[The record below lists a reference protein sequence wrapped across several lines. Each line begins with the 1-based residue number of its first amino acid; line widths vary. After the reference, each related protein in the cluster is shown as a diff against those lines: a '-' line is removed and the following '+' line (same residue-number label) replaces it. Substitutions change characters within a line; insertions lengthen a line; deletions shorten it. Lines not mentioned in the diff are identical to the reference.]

1 MRRSNALVWLCWLIV
16 VLALVAAG
24 TGLFYQDGGQPFQFT
39 TVRGQTVPIYGQGVY
54 HYDTPIPALSFK
66 MADVVTLFVAL
77 PALVVSL
84 WLYRRGSIKGG
95 LVLCGALTYVL
106 YNYISVAFGAAYNN
120 LFLVYVLLLAAS
132 LYAFILALLSF
143 DATALATQFSA
154 RFPRRGIGIYLVVS
168 GVLLAL
174 VWLLMIILP
183 ALIQGRAPDEVW
195 SYTTFMTGV
204 LDEGLVAPAL
214 IVSGVLLYRR
224 QAIGYL
230 LAGTMLV
237 FTILIGVN
245 ITLGGIAQLAAGV
258 IAIGQFIGM
267 TFSFTI
273 LTLFAVWFTVAF
285 FRNLSQPG
293 ARGSLSFQPAGK

>member
-1 MRRSNALVWLCWLIV
+1 MRTSNALVWLGWLIV

-24 TGLFYQDGGQPFQFT
+24 TGLFYQDGGKPFQFT
-39 TVRGQTVPIYGQGVY
+39 TVRGQTVQIYGQGVY

-66 MADVVTLFVAL
+66 MADVVTLFLAL
-77 PALVVSL
+77 PVLVVSL
-84 WLYRRGSIKGG
+84 WLYRRGSVKGG

-120 LFLVYVLLLAAS
+120 LFLVYVLLLATS
-132 LYAFILALLSF
+132 LYALILALLSF
-143 DATALATQFSA
+143 DVSALAKQFSA
-154 RFPRRGIGIYLVVS
+154 RFPRRGIGIYLMAS

-174 VWLLMIILP
+174 VWLVMTILP
-183 ALIQGRAPDEVW
+183 ALLRGQAPDEVW
-195 SYTTFMTGV
+195 SYTTFMTGI

-237 FTILIGVN
+237 FTILIGIN

-258 IAIGQFIGM
+258 IALGQFIGM

-273 LTLFAVWFTVAF
+273 LTLFAVWFAVAF
-285 FRNLSQPG
+285 FRRLSQPG
-293 ARGSLSFQPAGK
+293 PGAGMSFQPANE